1 MTRNTKMKL
10 AALATTLVA
19 TLGVVAVA
27 PATGADASKTTYVRT
42 GTGGQP
48 CC

>member
-27 PATGADASKTTYVRT
+27 RPPAPTPAAGHAS
-42 GTGGQP
+42 
-48 CC
+48 